1 MRKALLLIVAIALFA
16 FSTPA
21 RAQDTDFVIGMN
33 RDFGYAG
40 FGNDIEGLFSLR
52 ASGPSDLRR
61 VEFYIGEELIASVD
75 EEPFRVQFTT
85 KDYASGEQNIYAL
98 GYLSD
103 GTVLRSNEIRRV
115 FLSPEEARSNTI
127 RLVLPVL
134 GILLG
139 VTLAASVLPA
149 VLSRGKPERGKY
161 GLSGGAV
168 CPQCALPFPLR
179 FFSFNM
185 GARKLERCPHCG
197 KWSLVRRASKE
208 DLAAAEA
215 RWAGEDAPGQ
225 AKPRISREDEQIDSS
240 RYEN

>member
-1 MRKALLLIVAIALFA
+1 MKKALLLLVAIALFA
-16 FSTPA
+16 FATPA
-21 RAQDTDFVIGMN
+21 RAQDTSLVIGMN

-40 FGNDIEGLFSLR
+40 FNNDIEGLFSLR
-52 ASGPSDLRR
+52 ASGPADLQR
-61 VEFYIGEELIASVD
+61 VDFYIDDLLIASVD

-85 KDYASGEQNIYAL
+85 KDYEPGERTLYAL

-103 GTVLRSNEIRRV
+103 GTELRSNEFTRV
-115 FLSPEEARSNTI
+115 FLSADEARGNVT
-127 RLVLPVL
+127 RLIFPLL
-134 GILLG
+134 GIVLG
-139 VTLAASVLPA
+139 VTLLASVLPA

-161 GLSGGAV
+161 GMSGGAV
-168 CPQCALPFPLR
+168 CPKCELPFPLR

-185 GARKLERCPHCG
+185 GTRKLERCPHCG

-208 DLAAAEA
+208 ALAAAEA